1 MAVSGM
7 ADLTG
12 SEDVV
17 DARLS
22 LGYRTATLATE
33 QNNYGNI
40 NDLDTRLSAI
50 DATTYTVAYLRTLN
64 KNDKMYALRLATAD
78 VAGVK

>member
-7 ADLTG
+7 ADLTANNN
-12 SEDVV
+12 VV
-17 DARLS
+17 DCRLNT
-22 LGYRTATLATE
+22 GVRIATQQTE
-33 QNNYGNI
+33 ENNYSNI

-50 DATTYTVAYLRTLN
+50 DATTYTVTYLRMLT
-64 KNDKMYALRLATAD
+64 KNDKLYALRLATAD